1 MQTIGKN
8 VEFKVEG
15 KKLTLV
21 IDLEAEQGLSGS
33 GKSTIVATSSGN
45 VQVPGTDVTLGINA
59 YRRTKKN

>member
-59 YRRTKKN
+59 YRRTKKS

>member
-21 IDLEAEQGLSGS
+21 IDLESEQGLSGS

>member
-59 YRRTKKN
+59 YCRPKKT

>member
-33 GKSTIVATSSGN
+33 GTSTIVATSSGN

>member
-1 MQTIGKN
+1 MQNLGKN

-33 GKSTIVATSSGN
+33 GKSTIVATTSGN
-45 VQVPGTDVTLGINA
+45 VKLPGDSGVTLGINA
-59 YRRTKKN
+59 YRPTKN